1 MTIAKN
7 GKEEPPFGLKEGDEL
22 TAINNEDVLDLNS
35 PDELFEVIQEASWP
49 KTLTFRRLKITETK
63 ELHPGSKGSAVALT
77 IVKPAILSGWDMPFE
92 LAHFGEQVAKYC
104 TGKEIVL
111 ASPEDACKPLQ
122 GQEYDGKLVL
132 VIRGGC
138 MFSLKANHLVS
149 ETYIDCSFVCQ
160 CCPPCCQRCALTK
173 PFCCILLVF
182 CRPPKVL
189 WA

>member
-49 KTLTFRRLKITETK
+49 KTLTFRRLKSTATE

-104 TGKEIVL
+104 TEK
-111 ASPEDACKPLQ
+111 
-122 GQEYDGKLVL
+122 KLCW
-132 VIRGGC
+132 RRR
-138 MFSLKANHLVS
+138 KTPANHCKGKSTMVNW
-149 ETYIDCSFVCQ
+149 CWSFVVGACL
-160 CCPPCCQRCALTK
+160 A
-173 PFCCILLVF
+173 
-182 CRPPKVL
+182 
-189 WA
+189 